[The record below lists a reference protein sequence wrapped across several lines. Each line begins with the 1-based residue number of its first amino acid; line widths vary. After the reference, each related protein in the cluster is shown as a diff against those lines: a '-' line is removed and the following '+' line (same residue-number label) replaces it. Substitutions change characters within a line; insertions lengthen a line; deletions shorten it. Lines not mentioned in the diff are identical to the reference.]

1 MIDSLV
7 PSMQETVPT
16 LSAIFADTATAAG
29 DERWWRFLGRL
40 HPLVV
45 HFPIGLA
52 LAAAGVEFVNILRRR
67 PEASPFGITATA
79 LAAIAACFAAWF
91 GWLNADYE
99 GATVDNTLFLH
110 RWLGIVGAAG
120 LLVVWFVGLA
130 GRSGDRHAA
139 LNGYR
144 WGLVVVAVV
153 VGVGAHFGGEMVYG
167 KGYLTKVLLP
177 PPAKVQVV
185 DATGGGDE
193 GEGETT
199 TADSTEPG
207 TSGDAAAG
215 GTTRVSFQRQ
225 VLPIFEARCIECHG
239 PDKVK
244 GSLRMDT
251 VAHLFGEDPE
261 WWTVVPGKP
270 DESLLLERIELP
282 ADDPDAM
289 PPKGDRL
296 TPAEITVIRDWIA
309 EGAEDD
315 AGAAGGAVTETKAGT
330 GTQAGATTDAATA
343 SETAADTA
351 PGGPDRP
358 DRPDMAAIEA
368 AVTAL
373 RERQILVMPIAQ
385 GSDDWE
391 VNASLID
398 PAFGDDDLAR
408 LDGLQPVLVWANFAR
423 SGLTDAGIAPLGDF
437 GSLTRLRLDNTAIG
451 DGAVTTLLRLPK
463 LELINLYG
471 SKLTDAGLAELATHP
486 TLTRIYCAGTAV
498 TPEGVQ
504 AAARDG
510 LEIVGPAAL
519 AEPAVEPE
527 TSDAPPAAS

>member
-1 MIDSLV
+1 MIDSL
-7 PSMQETVPT
+7 PGTVLDIIPT
-16 LSAIFADTATAAG
+16 VSSLLADTALA

-52 LAAAGVEFVNILRRR
+52 LAAAAVELLNILRRR
-67 PEASPFGITATA
+67 PDASPFGITATGI
-79 LAAIAACFAAWF
+79 AAIAACFAAWF

-110 RWLGIVGAAG
+110 RWLGILGAAG
-120 LLVVWFVGLA
+120 LLAVWMVGLA

-144 WGLVVVAVV
+144 WGLVVVSVV

-177 PPAKVQVV
+177 PPAKTVVV
-185 DATGGGDE
+185 DASDA
-193 GEGETT
+193 
-199 TADSTEPG
+199 TADADGADPADGATGPAEPVA
-207 TSGDAAAG
+207 GD
-215 GTTRVSFQRQ
+215 TTRVSFQRD

-251 VAHLFGEDPE
+251 VAHLFDGDPE
-261 WWTVVPGKP
+261 WWTVIPGKP
-270 DESLLLERIELP
+270 DESLIVERIELP

-296 TPAEITVIRDWIA
+296 TPAEIAVIRDWIA
-309 EGAEDD
+309 EGAEGD
-315 AGAAGGAVTETKAGT
+315 AASSTSSEPVETDS
-330 GTQAGATTDAATA
+330 TTDADADPATEA
-343 SETAADTA
+343 TPA
-351 PGGPDRP
+351 GPDT
-358 DRPDMAAIEA
+358 AAIEA
-368 AVTAL
+368 AVTAI

-398 PAFGDDDLAR
+398 PPFGDDDLAR
-408 LDGLQPVLVWANFAR
+408 LDGLQPVLVWANLAR
-423 SGLTDAGIAPLGDF
+423 SALTDEGLAPLGDF
-437 GSLTRLRLDNTAIG
+437 GSLVRVRLDNTAIG
-451 DGAVTTLLRLPK
+451 DGAVDTLLRLPK
-463 LELINLYG
+463 LETVNLYG
-471 SKLTDAGLAELATHP
+471 SALTDAGLARLAAHP
-486 TLTRIYCAGTAV
+486 SLTRIYCAGTAV
-498 TPEGVQ
+498 TAEGV
-504 AAARDG
+504 AAATRDG
-510 LEIVGPAAL
+510 LEIVGPAPAPASEG
-519 AEPAVEPE
+519 AEAGADG
-527 TSDAPPAAS
+527 TSGGDA